1 MDEEISDKE
10 YLFINLNNIG
20 ISLYKEKKYKEAIKY
35 FEKAIKIDD
44 TKQMIFFNK
53 AKCEESLQQFNKAI
67 EDYEKGLS
75 LNPKNAKNSRRLA
88 LLYQKIGNF
97 DKSIEN
103 IDKALDLEPEN
114 EEYKKIKRSNEL
126 LKKEMSELKA
136 KASGK
141 NYSEVEKLCK
151 TILKEAPQAYIVQF
165 FYIIALWSSSKH
177 KEIIKFLQ
185 EDVSEENKN
194 INKDLNYY
202 LAFSLSHECQFE
214 EAKEIIDAMIKEDI
228 KDSLK
233 KKFKDIL
240 KMMKINE
247 SKLIEGDKLT
257 KEGKYEEAIKL
268 YDSAL
273 ENEKNSTVFKS
284 KILTNRGICYNL
296 MNENKKALKDLNE
309 STIVNPDYSF
319 TYIMKGVINSQI
331 GSPENAKKDFAKA
344 KELDPSMSKLI
355 KEINTKIDKTSKEKK
370 ENKDKDTKED
380 KKDDNEMSKK
390 VKSLLNDLPCA
401 LKSAN
406 DNIER
411 YSNCLKKISLDK
423 MKITKENRVSSKE
436 MQSKESKAV
445 INDDEISLGL
455 TAFKQGGNLKFGL
468 KNDQKHG
475 YENSSV
481 VAKRILYSI
490 ILDKKDIDF
499 TDDFKEEIKEIADL
513 ESSDKIKAEKLEEI
527 FKKIGLYIPL
537 KLYIGGLYTF
547 NTEKMTKE
555 EKKEL
560 LKNINAG
567 INIHESL
574 VEWKNSYCN
583 KKEQEKNY
591 EFVIE
596 TRNFIGGEMNKDYEE
611 WIKTVN
617 EDNCEFIEY
626 SEFRL
631 IFDFLNDDLKKKLT
645 EPIKLIIEKNKKI
658 IDYVKIIE
666 EINNNKGEQNYVDQ
680 KGTLIIG
687 KFNEEKPY
695 IYCDA
700 IDIKEDYK
708 MLKILEKEFNKLYDD
723 IIVGLTI
730 SNKRKD
736 QDDDK
741 NGTFTFQNPLLK
753 NEINIKFK
761 SNRNH
766 SMIYRIK
773 VFLMK
778 YPE

>member
-1 MDEEISDKE
+1 MDEEISDQE

-75 LNPKNAKNSRRLA
+75 LNPKNAKNLRRLA
-88 LLYQKIGNF
+88 LLYQKVGNF

-194 INKDLNYY
+194 VNKDLNYY

-380 KKDDNEMSKK
+380 K
-390 VKSLLNDLPCA
+390 
-401 LKSAN
+401 
-406 DNIER
+406 
-411 YSNCLKKISLDK
+411 
-423 MKITKENRVSSKE
+423 
-436 MQSKESKAV
+436 
-445 INDDEISLGL
+445 
-455 TAFKQGGNLKFGL
+455 
-468 KNDQKHG
+468 
-475 YENSSV
+475 
-481 VAKRILYSI
+481 
-490 ILDKKDIDF
+490 
-499 TDDFKEEIKEIADL
+499 
-513 ESSDKIKAEKLEEI
+513 
-527 FKKIGLYIPL
+527 
-537 KLYIGGLYTF
+537 
-547 NTEKMTKE
+547 
-555 EKKEL
+555 
-560 LKNINAG
+560 
-567 INIHESL
+567 
-574 VEWKNSYCN
+574 
-583 KKEQEKNY
+583 
-591 EFVIE
+591 
-596 TRNFIGGEMNKDYEE
+596 
-611 WIKTVN
+611 
-617 EDNCEFIEY
+617 
-626 SEFRL
+626 
-631 IFDFLNDDLKKKLT
+631 
-645 EPIKLIIEKNKKI
+645 
-658 IDYVKIIE
+658 
-666 EINNNKGEQNYVDQ
+666 
-680 KGTLIIG
+680 
-687 KFNEEKPY
+687 
-695 IYCDA
+695 
-700 IDIKEDYK
+700 
-708 MLKILEKEFNKLYDD
+708 
-723 IIVGLTI
+723 
-730 SNKRKD
+730 
-736 QDDDK
+736 
-741 NGTFTFQNPLLK
+741 
-753 NEINIKFK
+753 
-761 SNRNH
+761 
-766 SMIYRIK
+766 
-773 VFLMK
+773 
-778 YPE
+778 

>member
-1 MDEEISDKE
+1 MDEEISDQE

-75 LNPKNAKNSRRLA
+75 LDPKNTKNLRRLA
-88 LLYQKIGNF
+88 LLYQKVGNF

-114 EEYKKIKRSNEL
+114 EEYKKVKRSNEL

-151 TILKEAPQAYIVQF
+151 TILKEAPQAYIAQL

-228 KDSLK
+228 KDSLR

-309 STIVNPDYSF
+309 STIVNPDYSL
-319 TYIMKGVINSQI
+319 TYIMKGMINFS
-331 GSPENAKKDFAKA
+331 
-344 KELDPSMSKLI
+344 
-355 KEINTKIDKTSKEKK
+355 
-370 ENKDKDTKED
+370 
-380 KKDDNEMSKK
+380 
-390 VKSLLNDLPCA
+390 
-401 LKSAN
+401 
-406 DNIER
+406 
-411 YSNCLKKISLDK
+411 
-423 MKITKENRVSSKE
+423 
-436 MQSKESKAV
+436 
-445 INDDEISLGL
+445 
-455 TAFKQGGNLKFGL
+455 
-468 KNDQKHG
+468 
-475 YENSSV
+475 
-481 VAKRILYSI
+481 
-490 ILDKKDIDF
+490 
-499 TDDFKEEIKEIADL
+499 
-513 ESSDKIKAEKLEEI
+513 
-527 FKKIGLYIPL
+527 
-537 KLYIGGLYTF
+537 
-547 NTEKMTKE
+547 
-555 EKKEL
+555 
-560 LKNINAG
+560 
-567 INIHESL
+567 
-574 VEWKNSYCN
+574 
-583 KKEQEKNY
+583 
-591 EFVIE
+591 
-596 TRNFIGGEMNKDYEE
+596 
-611 WIKTVN
+611 
-617 EDNCEFIEY
+617 
-626 SEFRL
+626 
-631 IFDFLNDDLKKKLT
+631 
-645 EPIKLIIEKNKKI
+645 
-658 IDYVKIIE
+658 
-666 EINNNKGEQNYVDQ
+666 
-680 KGTLIIG
+680 
-687 KFNEEKPY
+687 
-695 IYCDA
+695 
-700 IDIKEDYK
+700 
-708 MLKILEKEFNKLYDD
+708 
-723 IIVGLTI
+723 
-730 SNKRKD
+730 
-736 QDDDK
+736 
-741 NGTFTFQNPLLK
+741 
-753 NEINIKFK
+753 
-761 SNRNH
+761 
-766 SMIYRIK
+766 
-773 VFLMK
+773 
-778 YPE
+778 

>member
-1 MDEEISDKE
+1 MDEAINDQE

-20 ISLYKEKKYKEAIKY
+20 ISLYRERKFKEAIKY
-35 FEKAIKIDD
+35 FEKAIKLDD
-44 TKQMIFFNK
+44 TKPMIFFNK
-53 AKCEESLQQFNKAI
+53 AKCEESLEQFNKAI

-75 LNPKNAKNSRRLA
+75 LESKNAKNLRRLA
-88 LLYQKIGNF
+88 LLYQKVGNF
-97 DKSIEN
+97 DKSIEK
-103 IDKALDLEPEN
+103 IDKALVLEPKN
-114 EEYKKIKRSNEL
+114 EEYKKIKSSNEV
-126 LKKEMSELKA
+126 LKKEMSEIKSE
-136 KASGK
+136 ASAK
-141 NYSEVEKLCK
+141 NYSKIEKLCQK
-151 TILKEAPQAYIVQF
+151 ILKEAPQAYIVQF
-165 FYIIALWSSSKH
+165 YYVIALWSKSKH

-214 EAKEIIDAMIKEDI
+214 EAKEIINKMLKEDI
-228 KDSLK
+228 KESLK
-233 KKFKDIL
+233 KKYNDIL

-284 KILTNRGICYNL
+284 KILNNRAMCYLL
-296 MNENKKALKDLNE
+296 MKENKKALKDLNE
-309 STIVNPDYSF
+309 STIVNPDFSL
-319 TYIMKGVINSQI
+319 TYLMKGMINTQI
-331 GSPENAKKDFAKA
+331 ESPENAKKDFAKA

-370 ENKDKDTKED
+370 EKKDKDKD
-380 KKDDNEMSKK
+380 KKDDGEMSKK
-390 VKSLLNDLPCA
+390 VKSLLNDLPCV
-401 LKSAN
+401 LKSVN

-411 YSNCLKKISLDK
+411 YNICLKKISLDK
-423 MKITKENRVSSKE
+423 MRICKENRISSKE
-436 MQSKESKAV
+436 MESKESKAV

-455 TAFKQGGNLKFGL
+455 TVFKQGGNLKFGL
-468 KNDQKHG
+468 KNDQKRG
-475 YENSSV
+475 YEKSTV

-499 TDDFKEEIKEIADL
+499 TDDFKKEIKEIADL

-527 FKKIGLYIPL
+527 FKEIGLYVPL

-547 NTEKMTKE
+547 NTEKLTKE

-560 LKNINAG
+560 VKNISAD

-574 VEWKNSYCN
+574 VEMKNTYCN
-583 KKEQEKNY
+583 KKEQEKN
-591 EFVIE
+591 FDFLIK
-596 TRNFIGGEMNKDYEE
+596 TRNYIGGEMDKDYED
-611 WIKTVN
+611 WIKTVD

-631 IFDFLNDDLKKKLT
+631 IFDFLSDDLKKKLSGPV
-645 EPIKLIIEKNKKI
+645 ELIMENNKKI

-666 EINNNKGEQNYVDQ
+666 EINNSKGEQNYVDQ

-687 KFNEEKPY
+687 KFSEEKPY
-695 IYCDA
+695 IYCDT

-708 MLKILEKEFNKLYDD
+708 LLKVFEKDVKQPYDD

-730 SNKRKD
+730 SNNRKD
-736 QDDDK
+736 QDDNK